1 MNELLNDPFIKLFF
15 QQLFYIFIGL
25 ISSVYFYFILK
36 KRFLGNFWLGWLIG
50 VIGAV
55 LGAFFL
61 NEIVKY
67 LVKFPFGI
75 NSVATLIGS
84 IFLLWLYTVVTKNTN
99 E

>member
-1 MNELLNDPFIKLFF
+1 MKELLNDPFIKLFF

-25 ISSVYFYFILK
+25 FSAFYFYFLLK

-61 NEIVKY
+61 NGV
-67 LVKFPFGI
+67 VKFLIQFPLGI
-75 NSVATLIGS
+75 NSIATLAGS
-84 IFLLWLYTVVTKNTN
+84 ITLLWLYTLVTKS
-99 E
+99 